1 MAIVFYYFSKL
12 IKKCLK
18 LFSNSVTYNC
28 PQGRKEEMNMIKSTT
43 FEEIFKTIEEN
54 NNLFEMGIGQHQYTL
69 IVYVDDYDRFE
80 GSSMKEFIDWLN
92 ETYIG
97 SFAKRIVDSLITG
110 TTYDFYFTDI
120 SGKVEHHKFDL
131 WFN

>member
-1 MAIVFYYFSKL
+1 
-12 IKKCLK
+12 
-18 LFSNSVTYNC
+18 
-28 PQGRKEEMNMIKSTT
+28 MIKSTT

-110 TTYDFYFTDI
+110 TTYDFYTTDT

>member
-1 MAIVFYYFSKL
+1 
-12 IKKCLK
+12 
-18 LFSNSVTYNC
+18 
-28 PQGRKEEMNMIKSTT
+28 MIKSTT

-69 IVYVDDYDRFE
+69 IVYIDDYDRFE

-110 TTYDFYFTDI
+110 TTYDFYFTDT
-120 SGKVEHHKFDL
+120 SGKIEHHKFDL